1 MASRGDRLSKVNE
14 NEYAGPS
21 ILTRFVV
28 NHHTQ
33 STYTGEGKRTQC
45 RAASSMNVPNALA
58 CSERKPHQ
66 KTSLPNTPAGNE
78 QVRVM
83 SVAATMSTMANV
95 RCAVYSPRR
104 HGRKATRA
112 PHDGSLVDEGDG
124 DGCDG
129 GTLLTDAMWTTPI
142 DHFNQTLD
150 LQARQCFL
158 ITTNL

>member
-1 MASRGDRLSKVNE
+1 
-14 NEYAGPS
+14 
-21 ILTRFVV
+21 
-28 NHHTQ
+28 
-33 STYTGEGKRTQC
+33 
-45 RAASSMNVPNALA
+45 MNVPNALA

-78 QVRVM
+78 QVRAM

-104 HGRKATRA
+104 HGRNATRA

-150 LQARQCFL
+150 LQARQSFL
-158 ITTNL
+158 LTTNLSPCDLRCYQAPMVRIYFVGVRNNTTSEKYVFFEPTTL